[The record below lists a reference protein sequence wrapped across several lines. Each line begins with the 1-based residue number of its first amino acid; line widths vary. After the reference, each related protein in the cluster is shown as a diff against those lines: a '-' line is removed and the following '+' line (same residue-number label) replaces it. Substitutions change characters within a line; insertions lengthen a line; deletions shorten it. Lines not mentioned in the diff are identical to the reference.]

1 MSTIVNN
8 YYVMSQTRPKRIA
21 MKRNLSVDNL
31 NTTSQSQSP
40 SVSTE
45 NLTAGKKSGGF
56 VVVNSKRRRK
66 QKQTDH
72 SQPSESQLSEF
83 PADVNNDCETVL
95 GGETVASPSAT
106 NPDDNS
112 NLLDTY
118 IKEIDALKV
127 TVINLQSQLN
137 FVLSFLGIADDINS
151 QTIGSRDIVAL
162 NSVLQTSS
170 SINTSTTVSSVVQHP
185 LPVDVTVNNQHSQ
198 STLSHSRAVK
208 NPSPNISFKNAVI
221 SAVYADFEEKD
232 RRAKNIVIS
241 GLSTSSESDK
251 SLVEKL
257 CLTEFDF
264 MPAIAKCR
272 RLGQPR
278 SDRTQPILVVF
289 QSVADAEYLVKNAKS
304 LRLSSDPQVRSSV
317 YINAD
322 LTKAEALT
330 AYQRRCRRRA
340 LAAERN
346 SSIQSTSAA
355 SSNVQSSFDHRNIT
369 TENDSVS
376 QSITVINTRVP
387 SNDSQTVVT
396 SAVTSAVT
404 EHQLSVDNDIS
415 LTVNAQ
421 SIGDCGDD
429 VNSM

>member
-31 NTTSQSQSP
+31 NTKSQSQSP

-127 TVINLQSQLN
+127 TVINLQNQLN

-170 SINTSTTVSSVVQHP
+170 SINTSTTDSSVVQHP

-198 STLSHSRAVK
+198 STLSRSRAVK

-232 RRAKNIVIS
+232 RRAKNVVIS

-289 QSVADAEYLVKNAKS
+289 QSVADAEYLVKNAN
-304 LRLSSDPQVRSSV
+304 LCVCQA
-317 YINAD
+317 I
-322 LTKAEALT
+322 
-330 AYQRRCRRRA
+330 
-340 LAAERN
+340 
-346 SSIQSTSAA
+346 
-355 SSNVQSSFDHRNIT
+355 HR
-369 TENDSVS
+369 
-376 QSITVINTRVP
+376 
-387 SNDSQTVVT
+387 
-396 SAVTSAVT
+396 
-404 EHQLSVDNDIS
+404 
-415 LTVNAQ
+415 
-421 SIGDCGDD
+421 
-429 VNSM
+429 